1 MVVLEDSVIYTLQS
15 MSVLEVRELRK
26 TFGKTEVIK
35 GLSFELEEGEILG
48 ILGPN
53 GAGKTT
59 TLQMLLG
66 ILTPSSGT
74 VKVFGKN
81 MPEDKTEIM
90 EKVNFSSTYTDL
102 PWRLTVREN
111 LLWTAWL
118 YEISDRKKRLEK
130 IKTIFRLEKLWD
142 KPIAHLS
149 AGQRTRVNLARS
161 MVNFPRLLLLDE
173 PTASLDPEVAGY
185 IREFFAQQRKEFN
198 TSIILTSHNMAEVE
212 ELCDRVIVIKEGV
225 IVGNDTPAALAKKL
239 EFCHVRLKVTR
250 GLEALRKLSASR
262 KLKLEESKGETVITL
277 KESILPLF
285 LYEVTKNNVRYSE
298 ISIDKPTLYDYFLS
312 ITKSES
318 AAHTKGKKK

>member
-1 MVVLEDSVIYTLQS
+1 
-15 MSVLEVRELRK
+15 MSVLHVTDLRK
-26 TFGKTEVIK
+26 SFGKAEIIK
-35 GLSFELEEGEILG
+35 GISFSLAEGEILG

-66 ILTPSSGT
+66 ILTPSAGSIQI
-74 VKVFGKN
+74 FGLD
-81 MPEDKTEIM
+81 MPEHKTEIM

-111 LLWTAWL
+111 LIWTSWL
-118 YEISDRKKRLEK
+118 YNIENRSKRLDK
-130 IKTIFRLEKLWD
+130 IKTIFRLDKLWN
-142 KPIAHLS
+142 KPVAQLS

-173 PTASLDPEVAGY
+173 PTASLDPEVAAY
-185 IREFFAQQRKEFN
+185 MREFFATQRKEFN

-212 ELCDRVIVIKEGV
+212 ELCDRVMVLKEGT

-239 EFCHVRLKVTR
+239 EFCHVNLRVTKN
-250 GLEALRKLSASR
+250 GDKLLSLAKSR
-262 KLKLEESKGETVITL
+262 KLKTQLEDGVTTVTM

-285 LYEVTKNNVRYSE
+285 LYEVTKNNIRYSE
-298 ISIDKPTLYDYFLS
+298 ISIDKPTLEDYFLQ
-312 ITKSES
+312 I
-318 AAHTKGKKK
+318 ARGK